1 MNDAIL
7 RKEYQD
13 QKQKVQYCTI
23 GKETLIIPI
32 NYKDNIDRF
41 TDDLFGYE
49 EEAEKYRKHNQHCSP
64 EERLDPQM
72 LSSGDVSFLPPFDL
86 VKSNCSQQEIIKKS
100 NQRALRKYRAAIKKI
115 NRHNEKEYP
124 NTPIP
129 VKMDKETLAEVDK
142 KHQRYCADKL
152 LQKFG
157 QAAKFSAK
165 QIAQMSAGAAGILPV
180 IAYHFMDKKFHFA
193 KSKTKET
200 MDKKIVPY
208 ICKGALKSFI
218 PLAMYSGAKIGLEKS
233 KNSPNNN
240 QAQNNITIVQTP
252 QKTTEAENAQ
262 LNKKYKIDDLKSFHQ
277 LYNDALNFMTLSMF
291 PTEVL
296 VNEAYTDNG
305 KTINTIGLGSFW
317 FPKNGNPQS
326 SEWILTSD
334 YVKKNKI
341 KLSGPQ
347 AIELTDGWYRHRENG
362 RVYKDMYKRL
372 KGCELKAHEFAA
384 IATVMYNNEVNGK
397 ELCDFVKKNYKNP
410 TKCAAKIMEL
420 KPQNARFNDGI
431 LKRHAHEALIYLNC
445 NDYAEKIPYFMVKKG
460 TNSKGK
466 TYYVTS
472 VTQLSPQD
480 CRPMQ
485 QALENGNTKEA
496 ELLAQKIENYRCK
509 DGKTVYK
516 IADQNNISHLYSY
529 IGQDVSFYEMS
540 RMNLAEN
547 SYQQALDYYKNK
559 DYEQAL
565 SCFKNMRENGFD
577 GADIHNDMAIT
588 YYNLGE
594 YENCIKECQE
604 VLKTGE
610 KELYP
615 AANYNAGKAYEKL
628 GNPAKAL
635 KNYQLAQQRDP
646 DEKAYQSAVLRLSKF
661 AHLAS
666 NNAKSRG

>member
-7 RKEYQD
+7 KKEYQD

-32 NYKDNIDRF
+32 IYKGNKDLF
-41 TDDLFGYE
+41 ADDLFSYE
-49 EEAEKYRKHNQHCSP
+49 EEAEKYRKHNQHCTP

-72 LSSGDVSFLPPFDL
+72 LFTGDISFLPPFDL
-86 VKSNCSQQEIIKKS
+86 IRSNCSQQEIIKKAT
-100 NQRALRKYRAAIKKI
+100 QRALRKYKAAIKKTE
-115 NRHNEKEYP
+115 RHNKEYP
-124 NTPIP
+124 DTPLT
-129 VKMDKETLAEVDK
+129 VKMDKETLEKLDK

-157 QAAKFSAK
+157 QTAKFSTQ
-165 QIAQMSAGAAGILPV
+165 QIAQISAGITGILPV
-180 IAYHFMDKKFHFA
+180 VAYHFIDKKFHFA
-193 KSKTKET
+193 NSKTKNT
-200 MDKKIVPY
+200 IDKKVVPY

-218 PLAMYSGAKIGLEKS
+218 PLAIYSAPKLIPDKTPETT
-233 KNSPNNN
+233 NNN
-240 QAQNNITIVQTP
+240 KETPTITIVQTP
-252 QKTTEAENAQ
+252 QKTTETESSQ
-262 LNKKYKIDDLKSFHQ
+262 ISKKYKIDDLKSFHQ
-277 LYNDALNFMTLSMF
+277 LYNDALNFMVLSMF

-326 SEWILTSD
+326 SEWILTSN
-334 YVKKNKI
+334 YVKKKKI
-341 KLSGPQ
+341 KLTGPQ
-347 AIELTDGWYRHRENG
+347 AFALTDGWYRHRENG
-362 RVYKDMYKRL
+362 RVYKDVYKRL

-397 ELCDFVKKNYKNP
+397 ELCDFVKKNYQSP
-410 TKCAAKIMEL
+410 TKCAAKIMDL
-420 KPQNARFNDGI
+420 KPQNSRFNDGI

-445 NDYAEKIPYFMVKKG
+445 NDYAEKIPYFVIKKG
-460 TNSKGK
+460 KTSKGK

-480 CRPMQ
+480 CHPMLQ
-485 QALENGNTKEA
+485 GLKNGSIKEA
-496 ELLAQKIENYRCK
+496 EQLAQKIENYRCK
-509 DGKTVYK
+509 GGKTVYK
-516 IADQNNISHLYSY
+516 IADQNNISQLYSY
-529 IGQDVSFYEMS
+529 TGKDVKFYEMS
-540 RMNLAEN
+540 RINLAEN
-547 SYQQALDYYKNK
+547 SYKQALDYYKNK

-565 SCFKNMRENGFD
+565 SCFNEMRKNGFD
-577 GADIHNDMAIT
+577 GADIRNDMAIT
-588 YYNLGE
+588 YYNMGE

-610 KELYP
+610 KELYA

-628 GNPAKAL
+628 GNKDKAL

-646 DEKAYQSAVLRLSKF
+646 EEKAYQSAVQRLSKL
-661 AHLAS
+661 AHNFS
-666 NNAKSRG
+666 NNGKSRG